1 MYVRY
6 KIYVYIY
13 ITIYYICMIWY
24 IWNVFEMYLKCYT
37 VGGCILH
44 KAFECS
50 PRNGTTGN
58 KRQRHRHKSHL
69 GTCGM
74 SRDKMFDTNM
84 ICLIMSRHVEIW
96 FQLSK
101 KTSSFCLTHTTL
113 KFDTKPSLPWIV
125 WISHLAMLRKCPMT
139 AGDKA
144 LDGVHL
150 AWSCTLLQFHWMG
163 GTTWR
168 HWIQFEYVCIGH
180 VWVSFPW
187 NLIEPTF
194 TYLNLTVVYS
204 FLPNNSEMGSAQ
216 QKKCQ
221 KQIPEANRRL
231 WHCSSVP
238 PVSVHCEAG
247 LTTGETQ
254 KLMMIT
260 DTRYQY
266 LGNVISPRISGT

>member
-1 MYVRY
+1 
-6 KIYVYIY
+6 
-13 ITIYYICMIWY
+13 
-24 IWNVFEMYLKCYT
+24 MYLKMNLQCYT

-58 KRQRHRHKSHL
+58 KRQRHRHQSHL

-74 SRDKMFDTNM
+74 SKDKMFDTNM

-113 KFDTKPSLPWIV
+113 KFDTKPSLPWIE

-144 LDGVHL
+144 LDGVHR
-150 AWSCTLLQFHWMG
+150 AWSRTLLQFHWMG

-168 HWIQFEYVCIGH
+168 HWIPFEICLHWTCLGK
-180 VWVSFPW
+180 FPMK
-187 NLIEPTF
+187 LDRTHI
-194 TYLNLTVVYS
+194 Y
-204 FLPNNSEMGSAQ
+204 
-216 QKKCQ
+216 
-221 KQIPEANRRL
+221 IP
-231 WHCSSVP
+231 
-238 PVSVHCEAG
+238 
-247 LTTGETQ
+247 
-254 KLMMIT
+254 
-260 DTRYQY
+260 
-266 LGNVISPRISGT
+266 